1 MCSSKKR
8 IRRRSDAIPDC
19 FTKIG
24 RHGHVPTWNGRGSPT
39 GCRCGLGRS
48 VDIGGR
54 SLNIFC
60 TGAGTPPVILESAG
74 GPGYFW
80 TDIQPQIAK
89 FTTACWYDR
98 AGEGWSD
105 PGPFPRTSASIAADL
120 HELLKRAGVP
130 PPYLLVGASVGG
142 LNSRVYHG

>member
-1 MCSSKKR
+1 MRPAIKKITLLVSFIAVIAVLAGR
-8 IRRRSDAIPDC
+8 
-19 FTKIG
+19 TYEVIG
-24 RHGHVPTWNGRGSPT
+24 E
-39 GCRCGLGRS
+39 RCDKERLPQVGRS

-60 TGAGTPPVILESAG
+60 SGTGAPPVILEAAG

-80 TDIQPQIAK
+80 TGIQSEIAK

-105 PGPFPRTSASIAADL
+105 PGPFPRMSASIAADL
-120 HELLKRAGVP
+120 HELLHHASIPAPYVLAGW
-130 PPYLLVGASVGG
+130 
-142 LNSRVYHG
+142 